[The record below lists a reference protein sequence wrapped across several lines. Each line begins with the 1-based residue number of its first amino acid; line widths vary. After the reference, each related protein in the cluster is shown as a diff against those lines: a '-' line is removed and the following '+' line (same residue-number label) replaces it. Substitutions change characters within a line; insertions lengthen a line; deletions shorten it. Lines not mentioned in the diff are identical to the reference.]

1 MNEKREKNNSY
12 YFFSQGELIE
22 EVDAD
27 TDAEALAELP
37 KRGYR
42 IKGFFDYYTRYNRI
56 TKQMDLFKI

>member
-1 MNEKREKNNSY
+1 MKKEPEKKFSY
-12 YFFSQGELIE
+12 YFFSQGEIIE

-42 IKGFFDYYTRYNRI
+42 VKGFFDYYVRYNP
-56 TKQMDLFKI
+56 TTQQMELFKV